1 MGQPVLYWQI
11 LSKQPAKL
19 AEFYGSIFGWSV
31 WPPDALGS
39 RAVQTNTEEGF
50 PGAIWPIPA
59 DAKSMV
65 QLFIRVDDVPAY
77 VERVEAG
84 GGKVIFPPQV
94 IPSGDEVSILLDPE
108 GISFGIFRAGKKS

>member
-19 AEFYGSIFGWSV
+19 AEFYGSIFGWSI

-39 RAVQTNTEEGF
+39 RAVQTNSEEGI
-50 PGAIWPIPA
+50 PGAIWPIQP
-59 DAKSMV
+59 DGHSMV
-65 QLFIRVDDVPAY
+65 QLFIRVDDVAAC
-77 VERVEAG
+77 VQRVEAV
-84 GGKVIFPPQV
+84 GGKVVFPPQV

-108 GISFGIFRAGKKS
+108 GIPFGVFRAGKKS